1 MTLLST
7 PTTSKS
13 VTGPAHDALPVVR
26 TRPQFY
32 LVGEAERSSGAPQKV
47 ADRTSIMINGKWHM
61 MRWPTATYAQ
71 LVRIAYPERTD
82 FPQNNVT
89 VTFRGGAASRPSGLL
104 TPGDVV
110 PLVDG
115 LVVNVDATYA
125 S

>member
-1 MTLLST
+1 MTSIAA
-7 PTTSKS
+7 PTTNP
-13 VTGPAHDALPVVR
+13 VTRNAHDALPTAR

-32 LVGEAERSSGAPQKV
+32 LVGEVERSNIAPQKV

-61 MRWPTATYAQ
+61 MRWPTATFAQ
-71 LVRIAYPERTD
+71 LMRLAYPEGTD
-82 FPQNNVT
+82 FAQQNVT
-89 VTFRGGAASRPSGLL
+89 VAFRGGSASWPSGQL
-104 TPGDVV
+104 TPGDVI